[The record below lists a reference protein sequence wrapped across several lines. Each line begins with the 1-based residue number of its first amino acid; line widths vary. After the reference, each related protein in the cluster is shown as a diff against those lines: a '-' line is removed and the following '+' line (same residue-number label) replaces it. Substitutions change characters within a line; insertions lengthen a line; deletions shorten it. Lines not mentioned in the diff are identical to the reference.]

1 MTSGIETGPSRRWCN
16 IRRDPAIQELI
27 VACRPCRREAREA
40 AFGGHGHSA
49 ISHKIR
55 RQRREQMNIGQQLI
69 TVMSV
74 VAGGAISLAA
84 AMTSERIKWRREHR
98 ARWADRQFEAY
109 RQFAHAV
116 GSSVA
121 LSRSLA
127 TSRGLMSGP
136 FQIPLEDAE
145 SRLLEADYA
154 ISLAYESVRLLG
166 GNEVVNTADML
177 RYRTWELCDLA
188 RGVTDVNSVEWDASY
203 MRYRDTRSAYYAATR
218 TSLSIPRI
226 ERDPPPSTQNPVSRV
241 VTPPRFN
248 EGSPEV

>member
-1 MTSGIETGPSRRWCN
+1 
-16 IRRDPAIQELI
+16 
-27 VACRPCRREAREA
+27 V
-40 AFGGHGHSA
+40 
-49 ISHKIR
+49 
-55 RQRREQMNIGQQLI
+55 NIGQQLI
-69 TVMSV
+69 TLIRV
-74 VAGGAISLAA
+74 VVGGAISLAA

-98 ARWADRQFEAY
+98 TRWADRQFEAY

-116 GSSVA
+116 GSSVT
-121 LSRSLA
+121 LPRSLA

-136 FQIPLEDAE
+136 FEIPLEDTE

-177 RYRTWELCDLA
+177 RYRAWELCDLA
-188 RGVTDVNSVEWDASY
+188 RGVKDANSDEWDASY
-203 MRYRDTRSAYYAATR
+203 IRYRDTRSAYYSATR

-241 VTPPRFN
+241 VTPPRVG
-248 EGSPEV
+248 EGTLEA